1 MAGQHG
7 RNQTMIHRRSLLALA
22 AGLPFAST
30 ARAQETPREF
40 RIGFQKSGPLLI
52 AKQNRDFKKALNPLG
67 TEVKWVEFTYGP
79 PLLEALNVGSI
90 DFGAVGD
97 APPIFAQ
104 AARARLLYV
113 AATPSRGA
121 SQAILVPE
129 NSPLRSVA
137 ELKGKRLA
145 FARGSSA
152 HSLAVGAVE
161 KAGLAWTDIVPV
173 ELPPADAGAA
183 FSRGNVDAWS
193 IWDPFYALAELQR
206 HARVL
211 LTGDAVETQSSYFL
225 ANRFFTEANPG
236 LVSQVVQVLGEVGRW
251 GTAHQPEVAQLVAE
265 ATGLPLDA
273 ARRAVARGSLEVVP
287 LSAAIIAQQ
296 QRVADRFHRLG
307 LIPRPVTVRDIV
319 WQPQAS

>member
-1 MAGQHG
+1 M
-7 RNQTMIHRRSLLALA
+7 TPRRTLLAL
-22 AGLPFAST
+22 GLALPAL
-30 ARAQETPREF
+30 ARAQTTPREY

-52 AKQNRDFKKALNPLG
+52 ARQSGDFERALNPLG
-67 TEVKWVEFTYGP
+67 IEVKWVEFTYGP
-79 PLLEALNVGSI
+79 PMMEALNTGAI
-90 DFGAVGD
+90 EFGAVGD

-104 AARARLLYV
+104 AARGKLLYA

-121 SQAILVPE
+121 SQAILVPQD
-129 NSPLRSVA
+129 SPLRSLA

-145 FARGSSA
+145 YARGSSA

-183 FSRGNVDAWS
+183 FARGNIDAWS

-206 HARVL
+206 NARVL
-211 LTGDAVETQSSYFL
+211 QAGDAVEPQSSYFM
-225 ANRFFTEANPG
+225 ANRPFTEAHPA
-236 LVSQVVQVLGEVGRW
+236 LVSRVVRVLAEVGRW
-251 GTAHQPEVAQLVAE
+251 GTAHPEEVSRLSAE

-273 ARRAVARGSLEVVP
+273 VRRSVARGALEVVP
-287 LSAAIIAQQ
+287 LDDAILTQQ

-307 LIPRPVTVRDIV
+307 LIPRPVTIRDIA
-319 WQPQAS
+319 WHPQAA